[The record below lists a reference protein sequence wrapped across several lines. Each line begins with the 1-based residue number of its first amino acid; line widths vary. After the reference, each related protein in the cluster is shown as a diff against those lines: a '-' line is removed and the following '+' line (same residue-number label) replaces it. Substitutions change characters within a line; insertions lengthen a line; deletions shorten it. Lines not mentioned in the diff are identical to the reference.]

1 MDLLVG
7 ELFVVASPNGKAALV
22 VKVPLVATRGDL
34 CLILQRMTG
43 LDFLGGE
50 SESCCEAHPWTGRR
64 LPEFTV
70 TWEGDPTG
78 GYNPFA
84 GDVRLLD
91 HGLQLGARLEVRPV
105 CAACAEGATRADE
118 AMLVAMTRS
127 PADLL
132 GSSGHVASPAGGPN
146 GTMGGIDCHSRRP
159 GMTEGE
165 FRGRVELRAFERRR
179 RDRES
184 ESALRDLLR
193 SSAASPAPR

>member
-43 LDFLGGE
+43 LDLLGGE
-50 SESCCEAHPWTGRR
+50 CESCYGAHPWTGRR

-78 GYNPFA
+78 GYSPFA

-91 HGLQLGARLEVRPV
+91 HGLRLGARLEVRPV
-105 CAACAEGATRADE
+105 CAMCAKGATRADE
-118 AMLVAMTRS
+118 AMLVAMVRS

-132 GSSGHVASPAGGPN
+132 DSSGHAASPAVGLN
-146 GTMGGIDCHSRRP
+146 GTMRGLDRHSQRP

-165 FRGRVELRAFERRR
+165 FRGRVEMRASERRR
-179 RDRES
+179 RDREG
-184 ESALRDLLR
+184 ESALRALLQSR
-193 SSAASPAPR
+193 AASPAPQ